1 MIDSYINLKNIKSH
15 NKFLVIVVITLLILI
30 FITFNINVDSY
41 DTLVQNKKNQT
52 LNKEIVKKKKTS
64 LKNEIFNIFNGKE
77 YS

>member
-15 NKFLVIVVITLLILI
+15 NKFLIIVVITLLILI

-52 LNKEIVKKKKTS
+52 FNKEIVKKKKTS